1 VWLGELYRLVTTYN
15 ILGKAGYTLDSPVT
29 SRALINTLNDNMLSE
44 DDDSPFLHHRN
55 PSTLPP
61 AKREGMKFAR
71 RVLLTTWDSVL
82 EILSAPLETSISGE
96 QPWTEV
102 GRRERELLGLF
113 GGRIPLGSLNPDPL
127 ITLSYFIYQIIP
139 TCCWCIGSDRPRFT
153 QSNGIF

>member
-1 VWLGELYRLVTTYN
+1 MISKEDFISTILNSGVPIGLSSVWLGELYRLVTTYN

-29 SRALINTLNDNMLSE
+29 NRALINTLNDNMLSE
-44 DDDSPFLHHRN
+44 EEDSPFLHHRN

-96 QPWTEV
+96 QT
-102 GRRERELLGLF
+102 
-113 GGRIPLGSLNPDPL
+113 
-127 ITLSYFIYQIIP
+127 
-139 TCCWCIGSDRPRFT
+139 
-153 QSNGIF
+153 